1 MRWQTLF
8 RDLELEL
15 EALYRQQ
22 AVQETR
28 EQIRTQLAEI
38 SLQDRLRGNIGNQL
52 RFTLA
57 GGHAVQGVLDNCYA
71 QWLLLTS
78 PEGEALIPARAIAAV
93 EGLQPAAGPPPGPT
107 ANRLTL
113 GHALRALARDRS
125 SVAVHTT
132 GEHFFGMFGQI
143 GSDWAQLRTHLPGQP
158 RTSHAEVT
166 LAHEALCVV
175 LNKN

>member
-15 EALYRQQ
+15 ESLDRQQ
-22 AVQETR
+22 DAQDTR

-57 GGHAVQGVLDNCYA
+57 GGHAVQGVLDRCYA

-78 PEGEALIPARAIAAV
+78 SEGEALIPARAIAAV

-113 GHALRALARDRS
+113 GHALRALARDRKSTRLNS
-125 SVAVHTT
+125 SHVA
-132 GEHFFGMFGQI
+132 
-143 GSDWAQLRTHLPGQP
+143 SSYA
-158 RTSHAEVT
+158 
-166 LAHEALCVV
+166 
-175 LNKN
+175 